1 MSGGRGWIRL
11 GIVALGMAFC
21 LFFGVSLATQ
31 GTERI
36 HGPLTAGAA
45 GVSAGQ
51 DRTPSGE
58 SAGAKKSSGTEA
70 KSAIAQAEG
79 KEAAAKQ
86 QVKPASSS
94 ASKPAPK
101 RPEEPATE
109 TGINRVGNKTG
120 ELLQIVAYHGIRGVV
135 SLFERLLK

>member
-1 MSGGRGWIRL
+1 MADGRGWIRL
-11 GIVALGMAFC
+11 GVVGLGMAFC

-36 HGPLTAGAA
+36 HGPLTPGAA
-45 GVSAGQ
+45 GVSAGPV
-51 DRTPSGE
+51 RASGGE
-58 SAGAKKSSGTEA
+58 SGAVKKPSGTEA
-70 KSAIAQAEG
+70 KSTSAQAEG
-79 KEAAAKQ
+79 KGASGKQ
-86 QVKPASSS
+86 QVKPSPQQ

-101 RPEEPATE
+101 RAEEPATE